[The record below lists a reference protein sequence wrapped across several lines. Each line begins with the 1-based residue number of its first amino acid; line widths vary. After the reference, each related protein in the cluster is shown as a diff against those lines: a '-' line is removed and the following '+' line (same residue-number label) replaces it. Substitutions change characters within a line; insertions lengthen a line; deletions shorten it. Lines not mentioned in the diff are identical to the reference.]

1 MERTSNSKKE
11 MDDSSK
17 PSKDG
22 GKDQENEDYKDTT
35 TNLQQ
40 FFSFL
45 FFGLLTQFDDRYNVS
60 GSSTT
65 KTTTIANTIP
75 NDSSNLTSVDLDD
88 YDEKTETSSVD
99 EHTIDGVLDQIDKL
113 IPHDPI
119 ALRQSTLYKSTL
131 HLLQWH
137 RDNYLVGDEYAEW
150 RKNERLR
157 QQKQQ
162 RYFHATSVTNYN
174 IPYNRSTL
182 CHHHVSSL
190 ASNFIPSAL
199 VQNLLTPIVIGLFVK
214 DTGVL
219 FDPIK
224 QSTINLILDQ
234 QKLLEGTMKHLLLQL
249 LDNPHNRDAIK
260 DSTQGIIIQTAKIDD
275 AGRSDAK

>member
-1 MERTSNSKKE
+1 MDRTSNSKKE
-11 MDDSSK
+11 VDSSK
-17 PSKDG
+17 PSNDG
-22 GKDQENEDYKDTT
+22 GKDQENEDYKDNT

-65 KTTTIANTIP
+65 KAATIANIIP
-75 NDSSNLTSVDLDD
+75 NDSSNFISADLDD
-88 YDEKTETSSVD
+88 YDEKAETPSAN

-150 RKNERLR
+150 RKNDRLR

-162 RYFHATSVTNYN
+162 RYFNATSVTNYN
-174 IPYNRSTL
+174 IPYNRSAL
-182 CHHHVSSL
+182 CHHHITSL

-199 VQNLLTPIVIGLFVK
+199 VQNLLTPIVTGLFVK

-224 QSTINLILDQ
+224 ESTVNLILDQ
-234 QKLLEGTMKHLLLQL
+234 QELLEETMKHLLLQL
-249 LDNPHNRDAIK
+249 LDNPRNRDAIK
-260 DSTQGIIIQTAKIDD
+260 DSTQGIIIQSAKIDD
-275 AGRSDAK
+275 AGRSKAE